1 MQCYSANVF
10 GGLNLARAVLPG
22 MRTRKEGTILWNGSL
37 LGIKPGVG
45 VGIYGATKASVRGS
59 LLSKQCFYVF
69 QMLICHLQLES
80 NIASLT

>member
-1 MQCYSANVF
+1 MQFHSANVF

-22 MRTRKEGTILWNGSL
+22 MRARKEGTILWNGSL

-45 VGIYGATKASVRGS
+45 VGIYSATKASVRG
-59 LLSKQCFYVF
+59 LFLSKQRFSVF
-69 QMLICHLQLES
+69 QMLIYHFQLES

>member
-1 MQCYSANVF
+1 MQFHSANVF

-22 MRTRKEGTILWNGSL
+22 MRARKEGTILWNGSL

-45 VGIYGATKASVRGS
+45 VGIYGATKASVRG
-59 LLSKQCFYVF
+59 LFLSKQCFSVF
-69 QMLICHLQLES
+69 HMLIYLFQLES